1 MFRPIVLP
9 IFACAAVLAGFGASV
24 RAEPGESAWQEADEA
39 HAKSAQAMTKAALEA
54 QRRALGEPEEA
65 DAPAKAAAKGN
76 DDGPASQTAAK
87 PAADKPSSAEAP
99 GKDGD
104 AAPAKTDQTAAK
116 TTTPA
121 AREPTEAHKEAVSD
135 EIAERH
141 RKAATTD
148 DAGSKPTDADAT
160 DRAVT
165 DAADET
171 DASKETASLDTT
183 EPAPPPPAHPVV
195 KAVRD
200 WLAGAEGKVTSA
212 QDDIDAV
219 VAFYGARTEGP
230 LWVDDTGFSA
240 KGKAAVAE
248 MNKAADWGLS
258 ASAFAL
264 PRFNVDAPS
273 DAALAEAEA
282 RVSLEVLK
290 YARHA
295 RGGRIVPSSVSNL
308 LDMSPPLKDPNA
320 VIAELAKSAQP
331 DSYLR
336 GLHPQ
341 HDGFK
346 ALHKALLKARGP
358 AKDDVEEIDPALTV
372 RLPRRSAVLRLGS
385 NDPEVAE
392 LRKRLSVPAVGG
404 AAGTEFDEELEL
416 ALKAYQLEQGIA
428 ADGILG
434 NGTRGVLN
442 REVDAV
448 HGPDPSR
455 MVQLIELNMERWR
468 WLPEKL
474 GRVHVLNN
482 IPEYTTRTF
491 KDGEVIFQEK
501 IIVGLP
507 EWPTPVFSET
517 MKTVVFNPSW
527 GMPNGIKTRELA
539 PRLRRASGGGDF
551 FSQLFGGGGSSA
563 GAAIRAYG
571 LKVYAGGREIN
582 PDSVNWNAVDIRNY
596 SFIQPP
602 GPKNPLGQVKFMFP
616 NRHDVYMHDTIE
628 RSLFAKSSRAL
639 SHGCIRV
646 QDPMQFARVM
656 LSEGNGLDARSVE
669 RTIAGGGDVRLKN
682 PIPVHNVYMTAAA
695 DENGKVKTF
704 PDLYGLDTRVS
715 SALLGRPLPR
725 DPAAIE
731 TASANDPS
739 TQRQAPRTK
748 AKSKQPSMTL
758 EDVLTGFWLN

>member
-1 MFRPIVLP
+1 MFRPVVLP
-9 IFACAAVLAGFGASV
+9 IFACAAVLAGLGTSV
-24 RAEPGESAWQEADEA
+24 RAEPGDSAWQEADEA

-54 QRRALGEPEEA
+54 QRRALGEPEPEAAKTAVAKPAEKAPQSEA
-65 DAPAKAAAKGN
+65 DAKDDTSASAKAEAASKE
-76 DDGPASQTAAK
+76 PA
-87 PAADKPSSAEAP
+87 AEAP
-99 GKDGD
+99 
-104 AAPAKTDQTAAK
+104 
-116 TTTPA
+116 
-121 AREPTEAHKEAVSD
+121 TEAQKEAVSD

-141 RKAATTD
+141 RKAAAADAAD
-148 DAGSKPTDADAT
+148 DVPSKPTDADA
-160 DRAVT
+160 AAA

-171 DASKETASLDTT
+171 DVSKETASLDTT
-183 EPAPPPPAHPVV
+183 EPALPPPAHPVV
-195 KAVRD
+195 KAARD
-200 WLAGAEGKVTSA
+200 WLAGAADKVTSA
-212 QDDIDAV
+212 QDDIDAAI
-219 VAFYGARTEGP
+219 AFYGARTEGP

-258 ASAFAL
+258 AHAFAL
-264 PRFNVDAPS
+264 PRFNTDAPS

-308 LDMSPPLKDPNA
+308 LDMKPPLKDPNA

-346 ALHKALLKARGP
+346 ALHTALLKARGP
-358 AKDDVEEIDPALTV
+358 AKDDVEDIDPALTV
-372 RLPRRSAVLRLGS
+372 RLPQRAAVLRIGS
-385 NDPEVAE
+385 NDPEVAK
-392 LRKRLSVPAVGG
+392 LRKRLSVPAAGG
-404 AAGTEFDEELEL
+404 VAETEFDEELEL
-416 ALKAYQLEQGIA
+416 ALKAYQLEQGIS

-442 REVDAV
+442 REVDEV
-448 HGPDPSR
+448 QGPDPSR

-468 WLPEKL
+468 WLPENL
-474 GRVHVLNN
+474 GRVYVWNN

-491 KDGEVIFQEK
+491 RDGEVIFQEK

-507 EWPTPVFSET
+507 QWPTPVFSET

-539 PRLRRASGGGDF
+539 PRLKRASGGGDF
-551 FSQLFGGGGSSA
+551 FSQLFGGGGSTA

-725 DPAAIE
+725 DPASIE
-731 TASANDPS
+731 TASASDPS
-739 TQRQAPRTK
+739 TQRPAPRTK